1 MPNIIQVLE
10 AVGLDKCRAQ
20 SLPDCM
26 THITTNKKGI
36 STVKFQTSNITA
48 TEVFENNPK
57 MACYIVW
64 IPLEEYSASIA
75 TGEKHD

>member
-20 SLPDCM
+20 SLSDCM
-26 THITTNKKGI
+26 THISTNKKGI
-36 STVKFQTSNITA
+36 STVKFQTTNITA
-48 TEVFENNPK
+48 TEVFNNDPK

-64 IPLEEYSASIA
+64 VPLDEYSKAIA
-75 TGEKHD
+75 KE